1 MDDREDVWAN
11 AKNNVTGRPGEPP
24 DNLLLVK
31 PYHWKPFQGYADVNN
46 ASGQDLSKTE
56 DGGRKSPVD
65 KSDEKETDAQ
75 LLWTA
80 DILRRLHERYYSST
94 LSQDEREGIS
104 VPSLLQ
110 AMRKETFLRFPQVKV
125 VFSGL
130 IPIHKQNK
138 QVQVRPPVVRYAE
151 ELGAEVLPGITDEVT
166 HVVAARDRSEKIR
179 QARKEVPS
187 CFIVHTSWLME
198 CYWSITRKDVRP
210 YHMGPVPDQSANQQ
224 GVVATAIGNKSINKK
239 NVEESKPSHPKK
251 KEDTILLLDSDE
263 EESDE
268 NDESDDDD
276 FAADL
281 ESEMMKQG

>member
-1 MDDREDVWAN
+1 MKAAILDDREDVWAN

-31 PYHWKPFQGYADVNN
+31 PYHWKPFIGYADVNN
-46 ASGQDLSKTE
+46 ASGQDLSKSDDAEHPPSAKVDDKE
-56 DGGRKSPVD
+56 DDS
-65 KSDEKETDAQ
+65 Q

-94 LSQDEREGIS
+94 LSKEERERLT

-110 AMRKETFLRFPQVKV
+110 LMRRETFLRHPQVKV

-130 IPIHKQNK
+130 IPINKQNR
-138 QVQVRPPVVRYAE
+138 QTQVRPPVVRYAE
-151 ELGAEVLPGITDEVT
+151 ELGAEVLSGITSEVT

-179 QARKEVPS
+179 QARKAVPG
-187 CFIVHTSWLME
+187 CIIVHTSWLME
-198 CYWSITRKDVRP
+198 CYWSINRRDVRP
-210 YHMGPVPDQSANQQ
+210 HHMGPMPTQLTKPRSAEQNA
-224 GVVATAIGNKSINKK
+224 ATDSHSRGKS
-239 NVEESKPSHPKK
+239 PK
-251 KEDTILLLDSDE
+251 DGTLLLLGGEE

-268 NDESDDDD
+268 DESEDEDEDD

-281 ESEMMKQG
+281 EKEMMMQRN

>member
-94 LSQDEREGIS
+94 LSQEEREGIS

-110 AMRKETFLRFPQVKV
+110 AMRKETFLRVPQVKV

-151 ELGAEVLPGITDEVT
+151 ELGAEVLSGITDEVT

-210 YHMGPVPDQSANQQ
+210 YHMGPVPDQSQAA
-224 GVVATAIGNKSINKK
+224 VATAAVGNNKSTNNKV
-239 NVEESKPSHPKK
+239 VEESKPTHPKK

>member
-46 ASGQDLSKTE
+46 ASGQDLSKKT
-56 DGGRKSPVD
+56 DD
-65 KSDEKETDAQ
+65 KQSSAKPDEKESDSQ

-80 DILRRLHERYYSST
+80 DILRRLHERYYSTT
-94 LSQDEREGIS
+94 LSEEEREKIS

-110 AMRKETFLRFPQVKV
+110 SMRKETFLRYPQVKV

-130 IPIHKQNK
+130 IPMSQQNK
-138 QVQVRPPVVRYAE
+138 QLQVRPHVVRYAE
-151 ELGAEVLPGITDEVT
+151 ELGAEVLPSISNEVT
-166 HVVAARDRSEKIR
+166 HIVAARDGSEKIR
-179 QARKEVPS
+179 QARKGVPG

-198 CYWSITRKDVRP
+198 CYWSIKRRDVRP
-210 YHMGPVPDQSANQQ
+210 YHMGPMPSSSQQ
-224 GVVATAIGNKSINKK
+224 PVRQQPVAAT
-239 NVEESKPSHPKK
+239 KK
-251 KEDTILLLDSDE
+251 KDKKLQLKKDKKDPVLLLGSDK

-268 NDESDDDD
+268 DESEDD

-281 ESEMMKQG
+281 ESEMMSQRM

>member
-1 MDDREDVWAN
+1 LDDREDVWAN

-56 DGGRKSPVD
+56 DGRKSPVD

-80 DILRRLHERYYSST
+80 DILRRLHERYYSTT
-94 LSQDEREGIS
+94 LSQEEREGVS

-187 CFIVHTSWLME
+187 CYIVHTSWLME

-224 GVVATAIGNKSINKK
+224 GEAAVGGNNKMK
-239 NVEESKPSHPKK
+239 KKVEESKPSHPKK
-251 KEDTILLLDSDE
+251 KDDTDTILLLDSDE

-268 NDESDDDD
+268 DDESDDDD